1 MTPSLPTKH
10 EAPPMP
16 VPIQGLMEGISRG
29 ASQACVYVL
38 EFQKTQL
45 QVYGRLPHY
54 TGAEWLQH
62 ICRGIVSS
70 AMTAGLVYGTYFSI
84 YNSMADKVL
93 GGMLATIATSIIKIP
108 IGNSMRVLQSGNL
121 PHVFSAGGAIV
132 KAQGLRGLYSGYGLS
147 LIDDY
152 IDMECRIRI
161 YRYLRSLVP
170 DDKMSH
176 PLGLV
181 MGAISGSVAA
191 GITTP
196 FDTIRCHMAVSST
209 HIAKRGCLGT
219 IQGMY
224 QLGGLPIFLR
234 GMGYRASSNAVRTAL
249 FFMFYEALNSA
260 ERANKKNDKNNA
272 TNLS

>member
-1 MTPSLPTKH
+1 MTPSLQRKH
-10 EAPPMP
+10 EAPP
-16 VPIQGLMEGISRG
+16 IQGLVEGISRG
-29 ASQACVYVL
+29 ASQACVYIL

-62 ICRGIVSS
+62 IYRGLVSS
-70 AMTAGLVYGTYFSI
+70 AITSGMVYGTYFSI
-84 YNSMADKVL
+84 YNSMTDKVL
-93 GGMLATIATSIIKIP
+93 GGMLATVATSVIKIP

-121 PHVFSAGGAIV
+121 PHVFSAGKAIMS
-132 KAQGLRGLYSGYGLS
+132 AQGVKGLYSGYGLS

-170 DDKMSH
+170 DDKMNN

-181 MGAISGSVAA
+181 MGAISGCVAA

-196 FDTIRCHMAVSST
+196 FDTIRCNMAVFST
-209 HIAKRGCLGT
+209 QAAKRGCLTT
-219 IQGMY
+219 IQNMY
-224 QLGGLPIFLR
+224 QFGGLSIFLR
-234 GMGYRASSNAVRTAL
+234 GMGYRASSNAARTAL
-249 FFMFYEALNSA
+249 FFMFYEVLNST
-260 ERANKKNDKNNA
+260 EIENEKRKKNTN
-272 TNLS
+272 NLS